1 MKGRSTTFSLTY
13 CPSKLRLLGGDLMSE
28 EKKGKLKMTFEV
40 EINEELMDVMKEGI
54 TKMHWKM
61 PEMMKRGEE
70 EKK

>member
-1 MKGRSTTFSLTY
+1 
-13 CPSKLRLLGGDLMSE
+13 MSE
-28 EKKGKLKMTFEV
+28 GKKGKLKMTFEV

-54 TKMHWKM
+54 SKMHWKM